1 MPRAAGRAT
10 WQITAGLIIK
20 NQHSPEGVAG
30 EEEGYDGGGDSNKA
44 YWASTD
50 KGEGRIPPPPAAA
63 ADDKQEEFISITNG
77 RFLEG
82 KKNS

>member
-1 MPRAAGRAT
+1 M
-10 WQITAGLIIK
+10 
-20 NQHSPEGVAG
+20 AG
-30 EEEGYDGGGDSNKA
+30 EEEGYDGGGIPIKP
-44 YWASTD
+44 TEHPD
-50 KGEGRIPPPPAAA
+50 KGEGRIPPPPAAAA